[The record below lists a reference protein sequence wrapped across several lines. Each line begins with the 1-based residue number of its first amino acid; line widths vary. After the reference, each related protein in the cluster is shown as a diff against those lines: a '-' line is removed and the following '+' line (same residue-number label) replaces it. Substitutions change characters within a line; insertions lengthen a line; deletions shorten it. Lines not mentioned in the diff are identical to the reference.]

1 MKNSTWIEIKTA
13 VKRKFIVN
21 AIPVLQMVET
31 LKLERFLANTLMIKL
46 LELPGSVRQGLHFT
60 VYVQVNG
67 DRDILSTIFDDHKH

>member
-1 MKNSTWIEIKTA
+1 
-13 VKRKFIVN
+13 
-21 AIPVLQMVET
+21 MVET